1 MLRRRRALALL
12 LALVA
17 AAPPAAGAGPK
28 RLPLPPLHAEPDP
41 AGGRIVD
48 AHGREVLLRGVN
60 VNALAEYWQYGE
72 IPPTIPFDRDDAAV
86 MNGIGW
92 SAVRLLV
99 SWSRVEPEPGV
110 YDERHLDE
118 VARLVRIFRR
128 RNLYTIIDFHQDAW
142 GATLAARPD
151 EACGPGSAPAFGWDG
166 APGWAT
172 LDGDAPRCAAGSRE
186 LSPAVRASFDAF
198 FADAPGPGGV
208 GIRTRYARMVGHV
221 ARRFAKKRSVA
232 GYDVM
237 NEPNALSPEGV
248 AGLVDLYTEVVAE
261 VRAAE
266 REAGGFPHLV
276 FFEPSI
282 LWSDFPIAPL
292 PVFTDDPDVVFAPH
306 IYRGGLTSGPVQRA
320 DFERARAEA
329 ALFGGAPVLV
339 GEWGSGPER
348 ALDPDDVYFRAHQEL
363 QDEFRFAA
371 TLWTWRESCGDPHK
385 AGEVRA
391 GLVPQVWGEWDLD
404 CTTNTLRGPRQ
415 ALVDQLTRAY
425 VRAAPGRLDLTSYD
439 PADGT
444 LVAAGSD
451 APAGVELEAYYPA
464 RLHGR
469 PALAGT
475 GLRRL
480 RIRPAREG
488 GVYILG
494 EATGGP
500 WSLTATAPEL

>member
-1 MLRRRRALALL
+1 MLSWRPVLGLL
-12 LALVA
+12 LALAVGAPPDA
-17 AAPPAAGAGPK
+17 AAHGK
-28 RLPLPPLHAEPDP
+28 RLPLPALHAEPDP

-60 VNALAEYWQYGE
+60 VNAIAEYWQYGP
-72 IPPTIPFDRDDAAV
+72 IPPTIPFDRDDATI
-86 MNGIGW
+86 MKGIGW

-118 VARLVRIFRR
+118 VARLVRRFRR

-142 GATLAARPD
+142 GATLAAPPD
-151 EACGPGSAPAFGWDG
+151 QTCAPGSTPAFGWDG

-172 LDGDAPRCAAGSRE
+172 LDGGAIRCAAGSRE
-186 LSPAVRASFDAF
+186 LSPAVLASFEAF
-198 FADAPGPGGV
+198 FADAPGPDGV
-208 GIRTRYARMVGHV
+208 GIRTRYARMVGRV
-221 ARRFAKKRSVA
+221 ARRFAKERSVA

-237 NEPNALSPEGV
+237 NEPNALSPEGL
-248 AGLVDLYTEVVAE
+248 AGLAELYAEVVAE

-266 REAGGFPHLV
+266 AEAGGFPHLV

-292 PVFTDDPDVVFAPH
+292 PPFTDDPDVVFAPH
-306 IYRGGLTSGPVQRA
+306 IYRGGLTPGPIPRSE
-320 DFERARAEA
+320 FERARAEA
-329 ALFGGAPVLV
+329 ALHGGAPVLV

-348 ALDPDDVYFRAHQEL
+348 ALDPDDVYFREHQAL
-363 QDEFRFAA
+363 QDEFRFSA

-385 AGEVRA
+385 AGEARA
-391 GLVPQVWGEWDLD
+391 GLVPYVWGEWDLD
-404 CTTNTLRGPRQ
+404 CATNTLRGPRQ

-425 VRAAPGRLDLTSYD
+425 VRAAPGRLDVTFYD
-439 PADGT
+439 PADGAFH
-444 LVAAGSD
+444 AAGSG
-451 APAGVELEAYYPA
+451 APAGVDLVAYYPT

-469 PALAGT
+469 PTLAAT

-480 RIRPAREG
+480 RIRPAGEG
-488 GVYILG
+488 GSYLLA
-494 EATGGP
+494 ETTGGA
-500 WSLTATAPEL
+500 WSLVATPPD

>member
-1 MLRRRRALALL
+1 VRLRRALGILL
-12 LALVA
+12 VLA
-17 AAPPAAGAGPK
+17 AAPPAAGGDPK
-28 RLPLPPLHAEPDP
+28 RLPLPALHAEPDP
-41 AGGRIVD
+41 AGGSIVD

-72 IPPTIPFDRDDAAV
+72 IPPTIPFDRADAAV
-86 MNGIGW
+86 MSGIGW

-110 YDERHLDE
+110 YDERYLDE

-151 EACGPGSAPAFGWDG
+151 EACGPGSSPAFGWDG
-166 APGWAT
+166 APGWAS
-172 LDGDAPRCAAGSRE
+172 LDEGAPRCAAGSRE

-198 FADAPGPGGV
+198 FADAPGPDGV

-237 NEPNALSPEGV
+237 NEPNALSPEGI
-248 AGLVDLYTEVVAE
+248 AGLVELYAGVVSE

-266 REAGGFPHLV
+266 EAAGGFPHLV

-320 DFERARAEA
+320 DFERAREEA

-348 ALDPDDVYFRAHQEL
+348 ALDPDDVYFREHQAL

-385 AGEVRA
+385 AGEARA

-404 CTTNTLRGPRQ
+404 CATNTLRGRRQ

-425 VRAAPGRLDLTSYD
+425 VRAAPGRLERTAYD
-439 PADGT
+439 PADGRFE
-444 LVAAGSD
+444 AAGSG
-451 APAGVELEAYYPA
+451 AAEGAELVAYYPA
-464 RLHGR
+464 RLHGE
-469 PALAGT
+469 PSLAGS

-480 RIRPAREG
+480 RLRPAHEG
-488 GVYILG
+488 GAYVL
-494 EATGGP
+494 
-500 WSLTATAPEL
+500 ATASGGDWWIAATPD